1 MKNFGFLI
9 AAYSAI
15 WLLLSFY
22 FINIGRKT
30 DALAKKVEILESEK
44 SENVLK

>member
-1 MKNFGFLI
+1 MKNFEFLI

-15 WLLLSFY
+15 WLLIGYY

-30 DALAKKVEILESEK
+30 EALSKKVEILESEK
-44 SENVLK
+44 KES